1 MFNKI
6 KPTKNLHVT
15 IFGENGLGKTSLA
28 ASFPDPVFLM
38 IEDGSKTIEMEHK
51 NGLVNRD
58 NVIFSKKI
66 SNVDDLYTVL
76 NALTNESLDFK
87 TIVVD
92 SVTKL
97 DSIFTS
103 QIIAASGKQSINQA
117 FGGYGAGVAALVDM
131 HVKFKNK
138 VTEIANTRALNVV
151 YIAHA
156 DVKNISPPDSEE
168 YTKYVLRMNEKC
180 FGVYVDEVDAVAF
193 IRLNTYLKK
202 REGRE
207 TSTAITDNRRKII
220 CYPTPNNM
228 SKNRLGITEDL
239 DFTIG
244 KNPFA
249 EYLA

>member
-1 MFNKI
+1 MFSKI

-28 ASFPDPVFLM
+28 ASFPDPVFLKL
-38 IEDGSKTIEMEHK
+38 EDGSKTIEMEHK

-58 NVIFSKKI
+58 NVTFSQKI
-66 SNVDDLYTVL
+66 NNVDELYSVV
-76 NALTNESLDFK
+76 NALLNESLEYK

-138 VTEIANTRALNVV
+138 VTEIANARSSNVV

-168 YTKYVLRMNEKC
+168 YTKYVLRMNDKC

-207 TSTAITDNRRKII
+207 TNTAITDNKRKII

-228 SKNRLGITEDL
+228 SKNRLGITQDL

-244 KNPFA
+244 ENPFA
-249 EYLA
+249 QYL